1 MADEINEQ
9 VIERLKDGAGHII
22 EMFKSVFNTPRGMDG
37 RRALTFTAAL
47 AGHACHQAV
56 KAEHGTFAVVTTN
69 DGRNFYF
76 GDDLNKY
83 LLENDTNV
91 VGHFTVVSGVGH
103 ETVLQIVKDCVL
115 AVGKDEHTVCGF
127 DPNILY
133 KEISECWDGIFEN
146 MTSKYCEKPSE
157 WPVLFGIVAQNI
169 LQMSIKGG
177 APKDEAGMVAIE
189 SAVYMSKMD
198 FDSVKKKDKK
208 PAEKTKAK
216 KKLVFPYACLHGF
229 IASIIFFFLPV
240 IALASRDVKA
250 NPSVG
255 ILYSVISILFLLFPL
270 IACIVGLV
278 SDKKGKYSKLGVF
291 GVIISVSGIFAGFAV
306 IMLTLMAK

>member
-1 MADEINEQ
+1 MAVEINEQ

-91 VGHFTVVSGVGH
+91 VGQFTAVSGVKH
-103 ETVLQIVKDCVL
+103 DAVLQIVKDCVL
-115 AVGKDEHTVCGF
+115 AVGKEQHTVCGF
-127 DPNILY
+127 DPDILY

-146 MTSKYCEKPSE
+146 MTSKYCENPSE

-208 PAEKTKAK
+208 PAEKTKVK
-216 KKLVFPYACLHGF
+216 KKFVLPYACLHGF
-229 IASIIFFFLPV
+229 IASIILFFLPV
-240 IALASRDVKA
+240 ISLASRDIKT
-250 NPSVG
+250 NPTIG
-255 ILYSVISILFLLFPL
+255 IIYCAISLAFLLFPL
-270 IACIVGLV
+270 ILCILGLV
-278 SDKKGKYSKLGVF
+278 SDKKGRYYKLGVF
-291 GVIISVSGIFAGFAV
+291 GVIISVSGIFVSLAV
-306 IMLTLMAK
+306 IMLCLMTK